1 MSLWAPFGHAWG
13 HFGQPT
19 AELRPMMDVSDLVGR
34 QVYLMIVDNDDDTL
48 KKGGF
53 AWIGLNAV
61 YQLE

>member
-1 MSLWAPFGHAWG
+1 
-13 HFGQPT
+13 
-19 AELRPMMDVSDLVGR
+19 LVGR
-34 QVYLMIVDNDDDTL
+34 KVYLMIVDNDDDTL